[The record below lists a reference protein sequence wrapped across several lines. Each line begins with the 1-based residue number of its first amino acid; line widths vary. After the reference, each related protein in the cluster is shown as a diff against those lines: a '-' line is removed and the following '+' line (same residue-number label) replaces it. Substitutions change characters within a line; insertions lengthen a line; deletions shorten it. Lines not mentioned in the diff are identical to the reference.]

1 MESTKLKNIAE
12 IIQKNC
18 ISKER
23 KTNGAVFWKKHKK
36 QIPAWIRA
44 GIQLLFFV
52 FFPSAFT
59 AAFSGVKYIAGQMVY
74 PVDLLE
80 KNIPGFALCEFTI
93 DKEGVILRPHILRS
107 THPEFAEEALRIV
120 KGMPK
125 WSPALGGGKPAD
137 SNYTLY
143 VPFRPQLYRNK

>member
-1 MESTKLKNIAE
+1 ME
-12 IIQKNC
+12 IIITEIAQR
-18 ISKER
+18 IRDLREIMGYSVEEMAQ
-23 KTNGAVFWKKHKK
+23 AVDCT
-36 QIPAWIRA
+36 PEE
-44 GIQLLFFV
+44 
-52 FFPSAFT
+52 
-59 AAFSGVKYIAGQMVY
+59 YIASEMFY
-74 PVDLLE
+74 PSGLLE
-80 KNIPGFALCEFTI
+80 KNVSGYALCEFTI

-125 WSPALGGGKPAD
+125 WSPALVGGKPAD